1 MNSLPSFQA
10 CIQIQKLPFNAMIIS
25 SSNEELLHPIKSL
38 GEACG
43 ISIQLDHSKLDVVST
58 EALLWANDQTK
69 PNSRIQCLKF
79 KLSVCTFKKLFDL
92 GPTWLGCP
100 ILSSRTTVQRISRA
114 LETAGSKSSVGK
126 GNLLPTW
133 LWICI
138 SNWLGI
144 RCAQPSTFPGGKQ
157 GALRRPWPTLII
169 ITQRVHSIKQHCATH
184 KDAQGHHSVR
194 CKLKEHL
201 YSSDILTFGVDHVE
215 QLTFSSC
222 SHLTFGKITF

>member
-25 SSNEELLHPIKSL
+25 SLNEELLHPIKSL

-92 GPTWLGCP
+92 GTTWLGCP

-133 LWICI
+133 L
-138 SNWLGI
+138 SNLPVDLHLQLAGHSV
-144 RCAQPSTFPGGKQ
+144 CSTFDVSGRQTRGPQK
-157 GALRRPWPTLII
+157 AVAHPD
-169 ITQRVHSIKQHCATH
+169 H
-184 KDAQGHHSVR
+184 HHSTR
-194 CKLKEHL
+194 PQH
-201 YSSDILTFGVDHVE
+201 
-215 QLTFSSC
+215 
-222 SHLTFGKITF
+222 